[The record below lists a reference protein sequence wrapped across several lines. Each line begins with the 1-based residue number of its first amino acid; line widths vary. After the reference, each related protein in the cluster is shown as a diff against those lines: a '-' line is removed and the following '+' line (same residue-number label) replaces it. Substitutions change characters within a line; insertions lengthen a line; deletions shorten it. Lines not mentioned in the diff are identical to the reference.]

1 MLTEVSESVTQN
13 VFRVCAGGE
22 HRRSLL
28 SKTLSVTFAEIEPCT
43 LICSRFLMHLVMVM
57 SHIYLKRSV
66 DVLQTLGWI
75 DLVGIR

>member
-43 LICSRFLMHLVMVM
+43 LICSRFLMHLAMVM
-57 SHIYLKRSV
+57 SSHLSEKKC
-66 DVLQTLGWI
+66 
-75 DLVGIR
+75 